1 MMPLEDT
8 LVGLAV
14 ALGIGLL
21 IGTERERNK
30 GQGANR
36 AIAGVRTFALT
47 SLAGAIALSI
57 GEVALGIL
65 GIIVGLLV
73 VVGYQRTRSHDPG
86 ITTEIAQLTTFLLG
100 AWAMRQ
106 PGLAAGVAVIV
117 AIVLASRTRLHT
129 FIHRVLTD
137 VEVHD
142 GLLLAAAALV
152 IMPLL
157 PDKAVD
163 PWDLINVRRLW
174 VLVVLLMAINALG
187 YVALRSL
194 GTRLGL
200 PIAGLVSGFVSSTAT
215 IGAMGA
221 RAKLHPTLRQGAV
234 AGAAL
239 SSVATVLQLAIVI
252 GLTNLPAL
260 RMLLWPLVAAGLTA
274 VAYGAL
280 FTLRSVRAPQNSESA
295 LGRPFDPRTAL
306 LFMAVLGCAL
316 IGSTLLTR
324 WFGTSG
330 LLLASG
336 FAGFADAHA
345 AAISAVSVA
354 GGGDTVHLA
363 AMGVLVGV
371 TSNTVSKCVAAFT
384 LGDRPFALQILPGL
398 LLLPAVA
405 WAVFAIQHLGNL

>member
-1 MMPLEDT
+1 MLPLTDT
-8 LVGLAV
+8 LTGLAV

-57 GEVALGIL
+57 GEAALAIL
-65 GIIVGLLV
+65 GVVIGLLV

-86 ITTEIAQLTTFLLG
+86 VTTEVAQLTTYLLG
-100 AWAMRQ
+100 AWAMRE
-106 PGLAAGVAVIV
+106 PGLAAGVAVVI
-117 AIVLASRTRLHT
+117 AIILASRSRLHT

-152 IMPLL
+152 ILPLL
-157 PDKAVD
+157 PDEAVD

-194 GTRLGL
+194 GSRLGL
-200 PIAGLVSGFVSSTAT
+200 PVAGLVSGFVSSTAT
-215 IGAMGA
+215 IGSMAS
-221 RAKLHPTLRQGAV
+221 RAKSQPSLRQGAV

-252 GLTNLPAL
+252 GLTHLPTLGA
-260 RMLLWPLVAAGLTA
+260 LLWPLGAAGLTA
-274 VAYGAL
+274 VVYGAL
-280 FTLRSVRAPQNSESA
+280 FTLRSVRAGKDGEAA

-306 LFMAVLGCAL
+306 LFMAVLACAL
-316 IGSTLLTR
+316 VGSALLNR
-324 WFGTSG
+324 WFGSGG
-330 LLLASG
+330 LLLAAA
-336 FAGFADAHA
+336 FTGFADAHA

-354 GGGDTVHLA
+354 GSGETVPLA
-363 AMGVLVGV
+363 AMGVLVGM
-371 TSNTVSKCVAAFT
+371 TTNTVSKCVAAFA
-384 LGDRPFALQILPGL
+384 LGDRTFAMQLLPGL
-398 LLLPAVA
+398 LLLPASA
-405 WAVFAIQHLGNL
+405 WIVFALQRLAG

>member
-1 MMPLEDT
+1 MAPLEDT
-8 LVGLAV
+8 LIGLAV

-65 GIIVGLLV
+65 GVIVGLLV

-106 PGLAAGVAVIV
+106 PGLAAGVGVIV
-117 AIVLASRTRLHT
+117 AIVLASRSRLHT

-137 VEVHD
+137 AEVHD

-152 IMPLL
+152 ILPLL

-174 VLVVLLMAINALG
+174 ILVVLLMAINALG

-194 GTRLGL
+194 GNRLGL
-200 PIAGLVSGFVSSTAT
+200 AVAGLVSGFVSSTAT

-221 RAKLHPTLRQGAV
+221 RAKLHPALRQGAV

-239 SSVATVLQLAIVI
+239 SSVATVLQLAAVI
-252 GLTNLPAL
+252 GLTHLPTL
-260 RMLLWPLVAAGLTA
+260 RLLLWPLVAAGLTA
-274 VAYGAL
+274 VFYGGL
-280 FTLRSVRAPQNSESA
+280 FTLRSVRSGQDGDTA

-306 LFMAVLGCAL
+306 LFMVILGCAL

-324 WFGTSG
+324 WFGSNG
-330 LLLASG
+330 LLLAAA

-345 AAISAVSVA
+345 AAISAVSIA
-354 GGGDTVHLA
+354 GSDETIRLA
-363 AMGVLVGV
+363 AMGVLVGL
-371 TSNTVSKCVAAFT
+371 TSNTLSKCVAAFS
-384 LGDRPFALQILPGL
+384 LGDRHYGMQLLPGL
-398 LLLPAVA
+398 LLLPTVA
-405 WAVFAIQHLGNL
+405 WGVFAIQQFSA

>member
-1 MMPLEDT
+1 MLPLEDT
-8 LVGLAV
+8 LTGLAV

-65 GIIVGLLV
+65 GVIVGLLV

-106 PGLAAGVAVIV
+106 PGLSAGVAVVV

-152 IMPLL
+152 ILPLL

-187 YVALRSL
+187 YVAIRSL
-194 GTRLGL
+194 GSRLGL

-221 RAKLHPTLRQGAV
+221 RARLHPGLRQGAV

-252 GLTNLPAL
+252 SLTNVAAL
-260 RMLLWPLVAAGLTA
+260 RMLLWPLAAAGLA
-274 VAYGAL
+274 ALAYGAV
-280 FTLRSVRAPQNSESA
+280 FTLRSARATQDGETS

-306 LFMAVLGCAL
+306 LFMVVLGCAL

-324 WFGTSG
+324 WFGSGG
-330 LLLASG
+330 LLLAAG
-336 FAGFADAHA
+336 FAGLADTHA
-345 AAISAVSVA
+345 AAISAVSIAA
-354 GGGDTVHLA
+354 GGDLVHLA
-363 AMGVLVGV
+363 SMGVLVGLA
-371 TSNTVSKCVAAFT
+371 SNTISKCVAAFT
-384 LGDRPFALQILPGL
+384 LGDRQFAMQLLPGL
-398 LLLPAVA
+398 MLIPAAA
-405 WAVFAIQHLGNL
+405 WAVFLVQHYTT

>member
-1 MMPLEDT
+1 MAPLEDT
-8 LVGLAV
+8 LTGLAV

-65 GIIVGLLV
+65 GVIVGLLV

-117 AIVLASRTRLHT
+117 AIVLASRSRLHT

-152 IMPLL
+152 ILPLL
-157 PDKAVD
+157 PDKPVD
-163 PWDLINVRRLW
+163 PWGLVNVRRLW

-221 RAKLHPTLRQGAV
+221 RAKLHPNLRQGAV

-252 GLTNLPAL
+252 GLTNVAAL
-260 RMLLWPLVAAGLTA
+260 RMLLWPLAAAGITA
-274 VAYGAL
+274 VSYGAL
-280 FTLRSVRAPQNSESA
+280 FTLRSARATQDGETP

-324 WFGTSG
+324 WFGSGG

-336 FAGFADAHA
+336 FAGLADAHA
-345 AAISAVSVA
+345 AAISAVSIA
-354 GGGDTVHLA
+354 ASGDLVRLA

-384 LGDRPFALQILPGL
+384 LGDRSFAMQLLPGL
-398 LLLPAVA
+398 LLIPAVA
-405 WAVFAIQHLGNL
+405 WAVFAVQQYAA

>member
-1 MMPLEDT
+1 MQPAEDT

-14 ALGIGLL
+14 ALGIGLM

-30 GQGANR
+30 GRGANR

-129 FIHRVLTD
+129 FIHRALND

-152 IMPLL
+152 ILPLL

-194 GTRLGL
+194 GSRLGL
-200 PIAGLVSGFVSSTAT
+200 PIAGLVAGFVSSTAT

-252 GLTNLPAL
+252 GLTNLSAL
-260 RMLLWPLVAAGLTA
+260 RLLLWPLAATGLTA

-280 FTLRSVRAPQNSESA
+280 FTLRSVRAPQEGDA
-295 LGRPFDPRTAL
+295 VLGRPFDPRTAL
-306 LFMAVLGCAL
+306 LFMVILGCAL

-324 WFGTSG
+324 WFGSGG
-330 LLLASG
+330 LLLAAV

-354 GGGDTVHLA
+354 GAGDTAHLA
-363 AMGVLVGV
+363 AMGVLAGV
-371 TSNTVSKCVAAFT
+371 ASNTVSKCVAAFT
-384 LGDRPFALQILPGL
+384 LGDRQFALQILPGL

-405 WAVFAIQHLGNL
+405 WTVFAIQQFWT